1 MKQSIKSVGS
11 SKFTIIIHTYNRPEF
26 LRQTVYAVLEQT
38 YDNLEIILINNG
50 ATIKTREL
58 LHELEGKDK
67 RVRLLNFTEN
77 QYSPSD
83 PHKMIDV
90 CFNSALE
97 MSTGNYIWHQDDDDI
112 IAMDYIEKMVALFQG
127 NADCS
132 SASGLAV
139 PIDAE
144 GDIMEGPKYRGSNY
158 RPRYMPGHI
167 LALDVLK
174 GSSIMYGYPGQIFSF
189 KRDTLLKYGGFHK
202 AYESHQLYGIV
213 PFGITGFDETAYFY
227 WRRHEGQLNKT
238 LSNQGW
244 IGTKEVFSLSNN
256 LRRENKWSI
265 YGDDTAKYLVKK
277 IKDDH
282 AKTAAYWFAL
292 NLFSLR
298 VKASMRILRDIWF
311 YPKFWLYLP
320 KVLPKVLSHPPAFL
334 KQWYLLSRPILR
346 PLLNYINRN
355 YPELKNKSFVFNKL
369 IKHL

>member
-1 MKQSIKSVGS
+1 M
-11 SKFTIIIHTYNRPEF
+11 E
-26 LRQTVYAVLEQT
+26 
-38 YDNLEIILINNG
+38 
-50 ATIKTREL
+50 TREF
-58 LHELEGKDK
+58 LHELESKDK
-67 RVRLLNFTEN
+67 RIRLLHFKEN

-83 PHKMIDV
+83 PHKMVEV
-90 CFNSALE
+90 CYNSALE

-144 GDIMEGPKYRGSNY
+144 GDIMESPKYRGSNY

-189 KRDTLLKYGGFHK
+189 KRDTLLKCGGFHK
-202 AYESHQLYGIV
+202 AYEQHHLYGIV

-227 WRRHEGQLNKT
+227 WRRHEGQENKK
-238 LSNQGW
+238 LSVQGW
-244 IGTKEVFSLSNN
+244 IGTEGVFSLANN
-256 LRRENKWSI
+256 LDREGKWKI
-265 YGDDTAKYLVKK
+265 YGNDTAKYLVKK
-277 IKDDH
+277 IKDDQ
-282 AKTAAYWFAL
+282 AENAAYWFAL

-298 VKASMRILRDIWF
+298 IKASMTTLRDIWF
-311 YPKFWLYLP
+311 YPKFWLCLP
-320 KVLPKVLSHPPAFL
+320 KALLQTRNFL

-355 YPELKNKSFVFNKL
+355 YPELKNKSVFFNKL